1 MLLLF
6 QEMVCHLQFLEK
18 YINSIYFITALTD
31 PNLSIFPMKIPLP
44 LIGTTPTDD
53 PVKTQKSLL
62 RFFYLFLTLF
72 KTNLNEFNGFI

>member
-1 MLLLF
+1 
-6 QEMVCHLQFLEK
+6 
-18 YINSIYFITALTD
+18 
-31 PNLSIFPMKIPLP
+31 MKIPLP

-62 RFFYLFLTLF
+62 RFFLNQMLTLF

>member
-1 MLLLF
+1 MSA
-6 QEMVCHLQFLEK
+6 
-18 YINSIYFITALTD
+18 INERGLVGKVIDTTAKNSRVILLTD

-62 RFFYLFLTLF
+62 RFFLSFLTLF